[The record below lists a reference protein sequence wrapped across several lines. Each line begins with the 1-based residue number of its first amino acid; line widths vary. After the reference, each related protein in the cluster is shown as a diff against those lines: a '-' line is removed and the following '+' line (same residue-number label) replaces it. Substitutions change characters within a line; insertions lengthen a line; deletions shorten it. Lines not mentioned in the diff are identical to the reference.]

1 MMLSTYEYQA
11 IELSLKV
18 AIYTVVW
25 LLPAGVLLG
34 WLLARHQFI
43 GKRFLDSVVHLPL
56 VLPPVVVGYLLLLSF
71 GRASP
76 LGGWLYQHMGLVFS
90 FNWKGAVLASSVVAL
105 PLMVR
110 SIRLAVES
118 VDQDLEQAAA
128 TLGAGKMKV
137 FYTITLPLMLPGILT
152 GSMLAF
158 ARSLGEFGATM
169 TFVSNI
175 PGVTQTI
182 PLAMYNFIQTPGE
195 EMQAASLC
203 LISVS
208 IALLSLL
215 VSDWLAKRAR
225 RRLGVRTP

>member
-18 AIYTVVW
+18 AIYTVLW

-56 VLPPVVVGYLLLLSF
+56 VLPPVVVGYLLLLTF

-137 FYTITLPLMLPGILT
+137 FYTITLPLILPGILT
-152 GSMLAF
+152 GSMLSF

-182 PLAMYNFIQTPGE
+182 PLAMYNYIQTPGE